1 LSLRNIGIV
10 YRKELTDSLRDR
22 RTVISMV
29 AVPLL
34 LMPLITI
41 GGGVLLIRQVGQ
53 AEQEV
58 PKVMVLGGEDSPNVR
73 AEIEKLTD
81 VQIVPSKPDYSE
93 EISNKEI
100 RAAVEIPNGF
110 DTALAG
116 GESMTVKIYM
126 YEGDLKSGFG
136 ADRLQKFFRDLR
148 DRTIREELKARQLP
162 ETLVRPFDIE
172 QQNVAPPE
180 KVGGAVLGGL
190 VPYFVILLCLT
201 GAMYPAMDLTAGEKE
216 RGTIET
222 ILCSPVSRTHLVLG
236 KFLMVLTASLA
247 TGALSIFSMAVSFGV
262 GKHLLLGVA
271 DGAVDAALQITI
283 SGKAIVS
290 IFLLVVPL
298 AVFFSAALLAISL
311 FAKSFKEAQSYLSPL
326 MIVIVLP
333 AVAAMLPGVELSTP
347 LSLVPVLNTSLVSKE
362 IIAGTYHWNYIA
374 LIFVSSC
381 VYATAALWI
390 AVKMF
395 QREDVLFRS

>member
-1 LSLRNIGIV
+1 MSLRNIGIV

-53 AEQEV
+53 AQQEI
-58 PKVMVLGGEDSPNVR
+58 PKVMVLSGEDSPNVR
-73 AEIEKLTD
+73 AELEKLTD
-81 VQIVPSKPDYSE
+81 IQIVPSKPDYAE

-100 RAAVEIPNGF
+100 RAAVEIPKGF
-110 DTALAG
+110 DAALAE
-116 GESMTVKIYM
+116 GESTTVKIYM

-148 DRTIREELKARQLP
+148 DTAIRNGLKARQLP

-247 TGALSIFSMAVSFGV
+247 TAALSIFSMAVSFAV
-262 GKHLLLGVA
+262 AKRLLLGVA
-271 DGAVDAALQITI
+271 RGAADAAMQITI
-283 SGKAIVS
+283 SGEAILS
-290 IFLLVVPL
+290 IFFLVVPL

-333 AVAAMLPGVELSTP
+333 AVAAMLPGVELCAP
-347 LSLVPVLNTSLVSKE
+347 LALVPVLNTSLVSKE
-362 IIAGTYHWNYIA
+362 IIAGTYHWKYIA
-374 LIFVSSC
+374 LIFASSC

-390 AVKMF
+390 AVRMF